1 MHAMKRIYG
10 YLRASTKEQDASRAK
25 KTLEAFAK
33 NASQTVS
40 GWFVENESG
49 ATLKRPELFRLLEI
63 SQQGDILLVEQVDRI
78 SRLNTQDWERLKSQ
92 IKSKGITIV
101 SLDLPT
107 SHQFMSIKSD
117 DFTYRMLAA
126 INSMM
131 LDMLAAVARKDYE
144 DRRRRQSEGITKA
157 KKEGKYRGRPINQTL
172 RRNIKALI
180 KDGCSISEIVDT
192 IKCSNKTVISVRK
205 ELAAFPNKNA
215 KP

>member
-1 MHAMKRIYG
+1 MKRIYG

-25 KTLEAFAK
+25 QTLEAFTK

-63 SQQGDILLVEQVDRI
+63 AQQGDILLVEQVDRI
-78 SRLNTQDWERLKSQ
+78 SRLNTQDWERLKSH
-92 IKSKGITIV
+92 IKNTGITII

-107 SHQFMSIKSD
+107 SHQFISTKSD
-117 DFTYRMLAA
+117 EFTYRMLAA

-144 DRRRRQSEGITKA
+144 DRRRRQSEGIAKA
-157 KKEGKYRGRPINQTL
+157 KREGKYRGRPRNQTL
-172 RRNIKALI
+172 RRQIKALI
-180 KDGCSISEIVDT
+180 RDGCSISEIVDT
-192 IKCSNKTVISVRK
+192 LRCSNKTVISVRK
-205 ELAAFPNKNA
+205 EILALPDK
-215 KP
+215 

>member
-1 MHAMKRIYG
+1 MHVMKRIYG
-10 YLRASTKEQDASRAK
+10 YLRASTKEQDAMRAK
-25 KTLEAFAK
+25 KSLENF
-33 NASQTVS
+33 SQGSSQKVS

-63 SQQGDILLVEQVDRI
+63 AQEGDILLVEQVDRI

-92 IKSKGITIV
+92 IMNKDIVIV

-107 SHQFMSIKSD
+107 SHQFMEAAAD
-117 DFTYRMLAA
+117 DFTQRMLTA

-144 DRRRRQSEGITKA
+144 DRRRRQSEGIVKA
-157 KKEGKYRGRPINQTL
+157 KREGKYRGRPKNEAL
-172 RRNIKALI
+172 RRNIKALVR
-180 KDGCSISEIVDT
+180 DGCSISEIVESL
-192 IKCSNKTVISVRK
+192 KCSNKTVISVKK
-205 ELAAFPNKNA
+205 ELFESEKNT

>member
-1 MHAMKRIYG
+1 MKRIYG
-10 YLRASTKEQDASRAK
+10 YLRASTKEQDASRAQQS
-25 KTLEAFAK
+25 LEAFSK

-63 SQQGDILLVEQVDRI
+63 AQQGDILLVEQVDRI
-78 SRLNTQDWERLKSQ
+78 SRLNAQDWERLKSQ
-92 IKSKGITIV
+92 VKIKGITIV

-107 SHQFMSIKSD
+107 SYQFLSTESD
-117 DFTYRMLAA
+117 DFTQRMLTA

-144 DRRRRQSEGITKA
+144 DRRRRQSEGIDKA
-157 KKEGKYRGRPINQTL
+157 KRERKYKGRPKNQAL
-172 RRNIKALI
+172 RRNIKALVR
-180 KDGCSISEIVDT
+180 DGCSIREIVV
-192 IKCSNKTVISVRK
+192 ILKCSNKTVISVRK
-205 ELAAFPNKNA
+205 EMVKSAPKNV